1 MTKYNPKTIRFF
13 FSVIALLCTV
23 SSFAMRGRLYSGKD
37 QLSSSMVHHVYQDR
51 QGFIWICNENGLDRY
66 DGYRFVN
73 YSVNNGLSSDN
84 VNTVCQGKNN
94 DLYIGTTTGMC
105 LMHNNRIQRM
115 QIREGNATRPFHAY
129 ISTFAEAPDGTV
141 YAGTSGRGVWRIN
154 NDGTVTKAFEN
165 VKNIA
170 FTQSM
175 TFDSKGTLWLVTNN
189 NGIVAIKRGGG
200 KAVKRYYVKET
211 TNYAV
216 VVTDRYDNVY
226 VGYVNG
232 GIYKMDASRCGFI
245 LIPSTANLSI
255 TSLMARKDGNIFVGT
270 NGNGLKLLDAKTGY
284 VYDNRLYSSEVD
296 MNKTKVYS
304 VMTDNTGNLWLAL
317 LQKGVFMQP
326 KQSKA
331 VRHIGRSQR
340 PDNQIGEQC
349 VMSVF
354 KRRDGTLWVGTDQD
368 GLYALDSNGTLIR
381 HYAPNPS
388 SPTSIPGTVMTMTE
402 DDQGRLWIG
411 SYLNGCGWV
420 NTATGEYH
428 RAAFSY
434 GNSQSVTDLRMGRNN
449 NLWIGTLGDGVK
461 CLNLI
466 SGTMKEYRSGDPDYS
481 SCLANDFVQQMEID
495 PEGKYLF
502 VGSTTGLSCLDI
514 KSGRWD
520 KVVSNND
527 LLAGTAVGSLRYDKK
542 TGIWAGNSEGL
553 HNIRFTPGKPR
564 EFTIRHYTTA
574 NGLSNNH
581 VQAIELDRN
590 GQIWVS
596 TTKGFCCLDIKSGKI
611 KSYYGTDGVTPNE
624 YVWGVSC
631 HGPNDEMYFGGT
643 QGLTIF
649 NPKNLTQNN
658 RKFNIVLT
666 QMLVSGA
673 EVNPGDKSWLYSIC
687 DTAVTASPK
696 FELCHNDNNITLCFS
711 TFTYAGQTSTRF
723 RYSINNERWITMGQ
737 GENELTL
744 SRLVPGD
751 YHIKVEAIYNGT
763 KVAEKEWL
771 IIIHNPWYLTPV
783 AKLIYLFII
792 IALVMYYL
800 HIQKKRNEEKL
811 RLQEHIH
818 AEELNE
824 QKLRSFINLSHEIR
838 TPMTLILTP
847 LLQLMKEDKDSQMH
861 ATYDIIRRNAERIL
875 HLVNQIMD
883 IRKIDKG
890 QMDMRMSETNM
901 VDFVDDVVNMFSL
914 QAANKQIEIHF
925 LHEGIDRLPV
935 WIDRAQFDKVLINLM
950 SNAVKYAPAGG
961 DITVT
966 ISTSKEYTPQSDNVN
981 NSLPDATQTNG
992 NGYVTISVFNTG
1004 DKIPE
1009 SSLSKIFERF
1019 YQVASASF
1027 QYKTGTGVG
1036 LDLAR
1041 SIVILHHGAISATN
1055 RENGAEF
1062 SVTLPL
1068 GRNHLSEEEIAPWKE
1083 DEHSVT
1089 TLCND
1094 IIALEETNEEEA
1106 DDASEEDAAAT
1117 TQTENTRKAKIVIV
1131 EDDDEIRNYLQA
1143 ELSSTYRVACFSNG
1157 MDALPAILR
1166 TVPQLVISDVMM
1178 PNMDGYTL
1186 CAKIKQNVNTNHVP
1200 IILITAKT
1208 RDEDKMEG
1216 LETGADLFVTK
1227 PFNLDIL
1234 RRNIANLIASR
1245 KIMQNKFTGK
1255 EELSVESH
1263 EDEADEAD
1271 KELINH
1277 IIEVINDNLYDSDL
1291 NIDMIC
1297 DKVGISRVHL
1307 NRKMKEMTNQTPHAF
1322 IRNLRI
1328 KAAARLLHQK
1338 DLSISDVMWKC
1349 GFNSPTAFST
1359 TFRKMYGQSPR
1370 DYRKDLE
1377 NKGKLVD

>member
-1 MTKYNPKTIRFF
+1 MTIFYTKTIRFLF
-13 FSVIALLCTV
+13 TIITLFCTV
-23 SSFAMRGRLYSGKD
+23 SSFAMRGRLYSSKD
-37 QLSSSMVHHVYQDR
+37 QLSSSMVHYVYQDH
-51 QGFIWICNENGLDRY
+51 QGFIWICTENGLDRY
-66 DGYRFVN
+66 DGYKFVN
-73 YSVNNGLSSDN
+73 YDITRGLPSDN
-84 VNTVCQGKNN
+84 VNTVYQGRSN
-94 DLYIGTTTGMC
+94 DLYIGTTTGLC
-105 LMHNNRIQRM
+105 VMHNNRIRS
-115 QIREGNATRPFHAY
+115 IRIKENNGTRPFDAY
-129 ISTFAEAPDGTV
+129 ITDFCKSSDGTIYV
-141 YAGTSGRGVWRIN
+141 STSGRGLWRIN
-154 NDGTVTKAFEN
+154 NDATVTKAFDY
-165 VKNIA
+165 VPNIA
-170 FTQSM
+170 FIQSM
-175 TFDSKGTLWLVTNN
+175 TFDRKGTLWLVTNDH
-189 NGIVAIKRGGG
+189 GVVAIKDKGG
-200 KAVKRYYVKET
+200 KAVKRYNIKET
-211 TNYAV
+211 TNYAIL
-216 VVTDRYDNVY
+216 VTDPHDNVY

-232 GIYKMDASRCGFI
+232 GLYKMDTSRREFV

-255 TSLMARKDGNIFVGT
+255 TSLMTRKDGNIFVGT
-270 NGNGLKLLDAKTGY
+270 NGSGLKLLDAKTGY
-284 VYDNRLYSSEVD
+284 IYDDRLYCNEID
-296 MNKTKVYS
+296 MAKTKVYS
-304 VMTDNTGNLWLAL
+304 IMTDNTGNLWLAL

-331 VRHIGRSQR
+331 VRNIGRSQG
-340 PDNQIGEQC
+340 PENQIGEQC

-354 KRRDGTLWVGTDQD
+354 RRQDGTLWVGTDQD
-368 GLYALDSNGTLIR
+368 GLYALDSNGRLIK

-388 SPTSIPGTVMTMTE
+388 SPNGMPGTIMTITE
-402 DDQGRLWIG
+402 DQQGRLWIG
-411 SYLNGCGWV
+411 SYLNGCGWI

-434 GNSQSVTDLRMGRNN
+434 GKCQSVTDLRMGRNN

-461 CLNLI
+461 CINLI
-466 SGTMKEYRSGDPDYS
+466 SGQMKEYRSGEPDYS
-481 SCLANDFVQQMEID
+481 SCLTNNFVQQMEID

-520 KVVSNND
+520 KVVCNNA
-527 LLAGTAVGSLRYDKK
+527 LLNGTAVGALRYDKK

-564 EFTIRHYTTA
+564 DFTIRHYTTA

-596 TTKGFCCLDIKSGKI
+596 TTKGLCCLDTKSGKI
-611 KSYYGTDGVTPNE
+611 KTYYGTDGVTPNE
-624 YVWGVSC
+624 YGWGVSY

-649 NPKNLTQNN
+649 SPQKITKDKNNH
-658 RKFNIVLT
+658 NIMLT
-666 QMLVSGA
+666 QMLVGGK

-687 DTAVTASPK
+687 DTAVTASTK
-696 FELCHNDNNITLCFS
+696 FDLCHDDNNITLCFS
-711 TFTYAGQTSTRF
+711 TLIYSGQTGIRF
-723 RYSINNERWITMGQ
+723 RYSINGERWITMGQ

-751 YHIKVEAIYNGT
+751 YRIKVEATHNGT
-763 KVAEKEWL
+763 KVDEKEWL

-783 AKLIYLFII
+783 AKLIYLIII
-792 IALVMYYL
+792 IALILYYL
-800 HIQKKRNEEKL
+800 HIQKTRNEEKL
-811 RLQEHIH
+811 KLQEHIH

-847 LLQLMKEDKDSQMH
+847 LLQLMKEDKDSH
-861 ATYDIIRRNAERIL
+861 RRSTYDIIRRNSERIL

-901 VDFVDDVVNMFSL
+901 VGFVEDVTHMFSL

-925 LHEGIDRLPV
+925 LHEDIDRLPV

-961 DITVT
+961 EITVS
-966 ISTSKEYTPQSDNVN
+966 INTSKVYAPLDNNVN
-981 NSLPDATQTNG
+981 NNLPNASETE
-992 NGYVTISVFNTG
+992 GYVTISVFNTG
-1004 DKIPE
+1004 EKIPE
-1009 SSLSKIFERF
+1009 SSLTKIFERF
-1019 YQVASASF
+1019 YQVSSASF

-1041 SIVILHHGAISATN
+1041 SIVMLHHGAISATN

-1062 SVTLPL
+1062 CVTLPL
-1068 GRNHLSEEEIAPWKE
+1068 GRNHLTEEEIAPWKE

-1089 TLCND
+1089 LLRNEIT
-1094 IIALEETNEEEA
+1094 ALEETNEEE
-1106 DDASEEDAAAT
+1106 EETDEANTVAT
-1117 TQTENTRKAKIVIV
+1117 PTVENTRKAKIVIV
-1131 EDDDEIRNYLQA
+1131 EDDDEIRNYLHA
-1143 ELSSTYRVACFSNG
+1143 ELSSTYRVVSFSNG
-1157 MDALPAILR
+1157 AEALPAILR

-1186 CAKIKQNVNTNHVP
+1186 CTKIKQNVNTNHVP
-1200 IILITAKT
+1200 VILVTAKT

-1271 KELINH
+1271 KELINR
-1277 IIEVINDNLYDSDL
+1277 IIEVINENLYDSDL
-1291 NIDMIC
+1291 NIDMVC

-1307 NRKMKEMTNQTPHAF
+1307 NRKMKELTNQTPHAF

-1338 DLSISDVMWKC
+1338 NLSISDVMWKC

-1359 TFRKMYGQSPR
+1359 TFRKVYGQSPR
-1370 DYRKDLE
+1370 DYRKE
-1377 NKGKLVD
+1377 IESKGNLVE

>member
-1 MTKYNPKTIRFF
+1 MTTTNHKTIQFF
-13 FSVIALLCTV
+13 LIIVSLFCAV
-23 SSFAMRGRLYSGKD
+23 SSYAMRGRLYSSKD
-37 QLSSSMVHHVYQDR
+37 QLSSSLVHYVYQDR
-51 QGFIWICNENGLDRY
+51 QGFIWICSENGLDRY
-66 DGYRFVN
+66 DGYSFVN
-73 YSVNNGLSSDN
+73 YDITKGLSSDN
-84 VNTVCQGKNN
+84 INTVYQGRNN
-94 DLYIGTTTGMC
+94 DLYIGSTTG
-105 LMHNNRIQRM
+105 LSVMHNNRIQS
-115 QIREGNATRPFHAY
+115 IRIKENNSTRPFDAY
-129 ISTFAEAPDGTV
+129 ITDFCEAPNGTIYV
-141 YAGTSGRGVWRIN
+141 GTSGRGLWRIN
-154 NDGTVTKAFEN
+154 NDATVTKALEN
-165 VKNIA
+165 VRNIA
-170 FTQSM
+170 FAQSIA
-175 TFDSKGTLWLVTNN
+175 FDRKGTLWIVTNDH
-189 NGIVAIKRGGG
+189 GIVAINTSRQKT
-200 KAVKRYYVKET
+200 VKKYDIKET
-211 TNYAV
+211 TNYA
-216 VVTDRYDNVY
+216 TLTIDQHDNVY
-226 VGYVNG
+226 VGYING
-232 GIYKMDASRCGFI
+232 GLYKMDTSRRGFT

-255 TSLMARKDGNIFVGT
+255 SSLMARKDGNIFVGT
-270 NGNGLKLLDAKTGY
+270 NGNGLKLLDVRTGY
-284 VYDNRLYSSEVD
+284 VYDYSLYSNEVN
-296 MNKTKVYS
+296 MAKTKVYS
-304 VMTDNTGNLWLAL
+304 IMVDNTGNLWLAL

-331 VRHIGRSQR
+331 VRQIGRSQG
-340 PDNQIGEQC
+340 PENQIGEQC

-354 KRRDGTLWVGTDQD
+354 RRRDGTLWVGTDQD
-368 GLYALDSNGTLIR
+368 GLYALDANGRLIK
-381 HYAPNPS
+381 HYEPNPS
-388 SPTSIPGTVMTMTE
+388 SPNGMPGTVMTMAE
-402 DDQGRLWIG
+402 DNLGRLWIG
-411 SYLNGCGWV
+411 SYLNGCGWI
-420 NTATGEYH
+420 NTTTGEYH

-434 GNSQSVTDLRMGRNN
+434 GKCQSITDLRMGRDN

-466 SGTMKEYRSGDPDYS
+466 SGKMKEYRLGEPDYS
-481 SCLANDFVQQMEID
+481 CCLANNFVQQMEID

-502 VGSTTGLSCLDI
+502 VGSTIGLSCLDI

-520 KVVSNND
+520 KVVCNNN
-527 LLAGTAVGSLRYDKK
+527 LLAGTAVGALRYNKN
-542 TGIWAGNSEGL
+542 TGLWAGNSEGL

-581 VQAIELDRN
+581 VQAIELDHN

-596 TTKGFCCLDIKSGKI
+596 TTKGLCCLDIKSGKI

-624 YVWGVSC
+624 YGWGVSC
-631 HGPNDEMYFGGT
+631 RGNNDEMYFGGT

-649 NPKNLTQNN
+649 SPRNITKNKN
-658 RKFNIVLT
+658 KYNIILT
-666 QMLVSGA
+666 QMLVGGK
-673 EVNPGDKSWLYSIC
+673 EVNPGDKSWLYAIC
-687 DTAVTASPK
+687 DTAVTASKK
-696 FELCHNDNNITLCFS
+696 FDLSHDDNNITLHFS
-711 TFTYAGQTSTRF
+711 TLTYSGQTGIRF
-723 RYSINNERWITMGQ
+723 RYSINGERWITLGQ
-737 GENELTL
+737 GENELIL

-751 YHIKVEAIYNGT
+751 YHIKVEAAHNGT
-763 KVAEKEWL
+763 TVAEKEWT

-783 AKLIYLFII
+783 AKLLYLIII
-792 IALVMYYL
+792 IALILYYL
-800 HIQKKRNEEKL
+800 HIQKTRNEEKL
-811 RLQEHIH
+811 KLQEHIH

-847 LLQLMKEDKDSQMH
+847 LLQLIKEDKDSH
-861 ATYDIIRRNAERIL
+861 RRTTYDIIRRNSERIL

-901 VDFVDDVVNMFSL
+901 VGFVEDMTNMFAL

-925 LHEGIDRLPV
+925 KHEGIERLPV

-950 SNAVKYAPAGG
+950 SNAVKYAPARGE
-961 DITVT
+961 ITVT
-966 ISTSKEYTPQSDNVN
+966 ILTSKDYTPQSNNVN
-981 NSLPDATQTNG
+981 NNLPAASDTE
-992 NGYVTISVFNTG
+992 GYVTITVFNTG
-1004 DKIPE
+1004 EKIPE
-1009 SSLSKIFERF
+1009 SSLTKIFERF
-1019 YQVASASF
+1019 YQVSSASF

-1041 SIVILHHGAISATN
+1041 SIVMLHHGAISAIN

-1062 SVTLPL
+1062 CVTLPL
-1068 GRNHLSEEEIAPWKE
+1068 GRKHLTEEEIAPWKE

-1089 TLCND
+1089 QLRHEIT
-1094 IIALEETNEEEA
+1094 ALEETNEEEA
-1106 DDASEEDAAAT
+1106 NDIEEENAKQQT
-1117 TQTENTRKAKIVIV
+1117 TTENTRKAKVIIV
-1131 EDDDEIRNYLQA
+1131 EDDDEIRNYLQSQ
-1143 ELSSTYRVACFSNG
+1143 LSSTYRVECFTNG
-1157 MDALPAILR
+1157 ADALPTILR

-1186 CAKIKQNVNTNHVP
+1186 CTKIKQNINTNHVP
-1200 IILITAKT
+1200 VILITAKT

-1234 RRNIANLIASR
+1234 KRNIANLIAAR

-1271 KELINH
+1271 KELINR

-1291 NIDMIC
+1291 NIDMVC
-1297 DKVGISRVHL
+1297 EKVGISRVHL
-1307 NRKMKEMTNQTPHAF
+1307 NRKMKELTNQTPHAF

-1370 DYRKDLE
+1370 DYRKDIE
-1377 NKGKLVD
+1377 SKGKLVE